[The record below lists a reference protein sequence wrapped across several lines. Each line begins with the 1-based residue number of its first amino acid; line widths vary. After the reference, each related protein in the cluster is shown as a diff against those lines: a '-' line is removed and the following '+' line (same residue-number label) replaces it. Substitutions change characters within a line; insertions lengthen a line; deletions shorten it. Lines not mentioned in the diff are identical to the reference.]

1 MINLHKTSC
10 FRSSH
15 RMKYL
20 LLFYPEKSGFFSMP
34 CLQFIPEVKLGK
46 IENTVNEKSI
56 SLFISEKCFLSCTCF
71 FTRNDILYGS

>member
-1 MINLHKTSC
+1 MINLHKILC
-10 FRSSH
+10 FRLSH

-20 LLFYPEKSGFFSMP
+20 ILFYPEKSGFFSMP
-34 CLQFIPEVKLGK
+34 WLQFIPEVKLGK

-56 SLFISEKCFLSCTCF
+56 SLSISEKCFLSCTCF